1 MFISLSLKQ
10 LLTKNTPN
18 MDCSGVRKAGG
29 KTWQL
34 DKNLP
39 SAQISQKKVSILFM
53 PNAILFTDT
62 PIVTPITIPAPHAI
76 MSCTVFS
83 IHFVKKFCLYTHQ
96 S

>member
-1 MFISLSLKQ
+1 MGFFVCIGVWDLSG
-10 LLTKNTPN
+10 N
-18 MDCSGVRKAGG
+18 V
-29 KTWQL
+29 
-34 DKNLP
+34 NLP

-62 PIVTPITIPAPHAI
+62 PIVTPITIPARHGI